1 MKTFK
6 IPVEYKLWGLVEVEA
21 NSLEEAFEYANEN
34 ISELELPDRP
44 EYVEDS
50 FEIAAFDADELK
62 LYNEE

>member
-21 NSLEEAFEYANEN
+21 NSLEEAIEYANEN
-34 ISELELPDRP
+34 ISEKALTDRP
-44 EYVEDS
+44 EYVEAS
-50 FEIAAFDADELK
+50 FEIAAYDADELK